1 MEKRVFFRDPVLPY
15 LLVAPQIVIT
25 VVFFLWPSYQALE
38 SALYVEDAFGFSRE
52 FVGLDN
58 FRAIFSDKVY
68 LRAFWVTLVFGFSV
82 TALTMALSLGL
93 AVAADRVLRA
103 STAYRTFLIWPY
115 AVAPAIA
122 GVLWYFMMNPT
133 IGIVAYWI
141 EALSGTEWNHY
152 VNGNQALILVIIA
165 ATWKQISYN
174 FLFFLAGLQSIPRA
188 LVEAAAIDRAGPA
201 RRFWTIIFPLL
212 APTTFFL
219 LVVNLVYAFF
229 DTFSLIDATTN
240 GGPANATST
249 LVVKVYQSGFVG
261 QDYGAS
267 AAQSVVLM
275 VIVMAMTV
283 LQFRYIDRRVNY

>member
-1 MEKRVFFRDPVLPY
+1 MQKRVFFRDPVLPY

-58 FRAIFSDKVY
+58 FSAIFADKVY

-188 LVEAAAIDRAGPA
+188 LVEAAAIDRASPA

>member
-38 SALYVEDAFGFSRE
+38 SALYVEDAFGFSRQ

-58 FRAIFSDKVY
+58 FRAIFADKVY
-68 LRAFWVTLVFGFSV
+68 LRAFGVTLVFGLSV
-82 TALTMALSLGL
+82 TVLTMALSLGL

>member
-1 MEKRVFFRDPVLPY
+1 MQKRVFFRDPVLPY

-58 FRAIFSDKVY
+58 FRAIFADKVY
-68 LRAFWVTLVFGFSV
+68 LRAFGVTLVFGFSA

>member
-38 SALYVEDAFGFSRE
+38 SALYVEDAFGFSRQ

-58 FRAIFSDKVY
+58 FRAIFADKVY
-68 LRAFWVTLVFGFSV
+68 LRAFGVTLVFGLSV
-82 TALTMALSLGL
+82 TVLTMALSLGL

-201 RRFWTIIFPLL
+201 RRFCTIIFPLL

>member
-38 SALYVEDAFGFSRE
+38 SALYVEDAFGFSRQ

-58 FRAIFSDKVY
+58 FRAIFADKVY
-68 LRAFWVTLVFGFSV
+68 LRAFGVTLVFGLSV
-82 TALTMALSLGL
+82 TVLTMALSLGL

-188 LVEAAAIDRAGPA
+188 LVEAAAIDRAGPT

>member
-58 FRAIFSDKVY
+58 FRAIFADKVY

>member
-15 LLVAPQIVIT
+15 MLVAPQIVIT

-38 SALYVEDAFGFSRE
+38 SALYVEDAFGFSRQ

-58 FRAIFSDKVY
+58 FRAIFADKVY
-68 LRAFWVTLVFGFSV
+68 LRAFGVTLVFGLSV
-82 TALTMALSLGL
+82 TVLTMALSLGL

-103 STAYRTFLIWPY
+103 STAYRTLLIWPY